1 MSSDIKLINLVKEF
15 PDLYDTRRPNYKDTV
30 LKETIWT
37 EIANNLSTPVQDVK
51 TRWRSLRD
59 RFTREKKAAILSNSP
74 DYTGKPFK
82 PWPLV
87 EHMNFLWSFISHRE
101 GHGNFRSRKVPSTEY
116 SNIKNES
123 KGDSQ
128 DDNEDS
134 MMYEWVVEDDN
145 IGEDH
150 SRLVE
155 TTLEEPSP
163 SAEQSTSTRSSMN
176 NIAKLQRMLKYDGS
190 SDDQQPSE
198 KRRRPETAEDED
210 MLFCKSIVHTLHR
223 LNPKQK
229 AYAKLQILKVL
240 YEAEFGG
247 DDDKQ

>member
-1 MSSDIKLINLVKEF
+1 MSTDLKLINMVKEF

-30 LKETIWT
+30 LKESIWT
-37 EIANNLSTPVQDVK
+37 QIASNIGTPVQDVK

-101 GHGNFRSRKVPSTEY
+101 GHGNLRSRKVPSTEY
-116 SNIKNES
+116 SAIKNES
-123 KGDSQ
+123 KGESQ
-128 DDNEDS
+128 DENEDS
-134 MMYEWVVEDDN
+134 MMYEWVVEDDQLA
-145 IGEDH
+145 EDH

-163 SAEQSTSTRSSMN
+163 SAEQSTSTRN
-176 NIAKLQRMLKYDGS
+176 TTKQRANKYDSG
-190 SDDQQPSE
+190 DDQQPLE
-198 KRRRPETAEDED
+198 KRRRSESAEDED

-247 DDDKQ
+247 DDDKH